1 MFSPFR
7 KELYKSLIYFNSP
20 FRNMINFIKVFLCA
34 AIINFSQCPGK
45 TIKGRVVSTEGGA
58 VLCGK
63 KMDCYKGNHITRD
76 VTHLIPM
83 GETVLLRWES
93 RFVFIVV
100 WESTG
105 PWIIHLVLLE
115 KASWLEGQLANCS
128 KRVKWHPIR
137 GSVQNRCSLIEKA
150 AGAR

>member
-1 MFSPFR
+1 M
-7 KELYKSLIYFNSP
+7 
-20 FRNMINFIKVFLCA
+20 
-34 AIINFSQCPGK
+34 INFSQCPGK
-45 TIKGRVVSTEGGA
+45 MIKGRVVGTEGGA
-58 VLCGK
+58 ILCGK
-63 KMDCYKGNHITRD
+63 ERDCYKGYHTNRD

-105 PWIIHLVLLE
+105 AWIKHLVLLE

-150 AGAR
+150 AGARWWEIRCRFKTPYPQVLRNSGWYPLRITSISQLNM